1 MKRKGLSKNRS
12 LLDAKLAP
20 FISLRDDVIPQSGW
34 LKAVRSTLGLSI
46 MQLAKRLKCRDTGV
60 LRLEQR
66 EQAGTA
72 SLATLDRAAKAMNCR
87 LVWAIV
93 PEQGNSSLS
102 DIVEKRARMLATQM
116 VHRVDQNMKLESQG
130 IHEDVVRKQIDDL
143 TNELIRNGDAR
154 IWDHIEGEQA

>member
-20 FISLRDDVIPQSGW
+20 FISLRDDAIPQSGW

-116 VHRVDQNMKLESQG
+116 VHRVDQNMKLEAQG

-143 TNELIRNGDAR
+143 TGELIRNGDAR
-154 IWDHIEGEQA
+154 IWDPIEGEQA

>member
-1 MKRKGLSKNRS
+1 M
-12 LLDAKLAP
+12 
-20 FISLRDDVIPQSGW
+20 
-34 LKAVRSTLGLSI
+34 RSTLGLSI

-116 VHRVDQNMKLESQG
+116 VYRVDQNMKLEAQG
-130 IHEDVVRKQIDDL
+130 IHEDGVRKQIDDL
-143 TNELIRNGDAR
+143 TGELIRNGDAR
-154 IWDHIEGEQA
+154 IWDPIEGEQA